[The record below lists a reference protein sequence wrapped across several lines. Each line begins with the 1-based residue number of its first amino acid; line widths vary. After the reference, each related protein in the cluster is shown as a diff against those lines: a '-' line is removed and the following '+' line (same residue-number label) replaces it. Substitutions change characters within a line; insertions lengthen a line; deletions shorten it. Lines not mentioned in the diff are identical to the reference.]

1 MVIGLV
7 DGTLITRTKSLTA
20 LTAAEGGEN
29 ETIETEV
36 KLGKRKGRTY
46 KGAGNA
52 VMQTD
57 FDLVE
62 SERQVRLK
70 AYEKHLKSFS
80 YQKALDAALKT
91 MNPVVVITLLEEL
104 IRRSGLTIA
113 LSGRDEKSLEPLLS
127 FTSR

>member
-20 LTAAEGGEN
+20 LTAAERGEN

>member
-1 MVIGLV
+1 MIGLV
-7 DGTLITRTKSLTA
+7 DGTLITRTKTLNT
-20 LTAAEGGEN
+20 LTAADQGED
-29 ETIETEV
+29 EALESEV

-57 FDLVE
+57 IELVE

-70 AYEKHLKSFS
+70 GYEKLLKTFS

-113 LSGRDEKSLEPLLS
+113 LSGRDEKSLEPLLA
-127 FTSR
+127 FTSK